1 MEIKQALEELNLY
14 RKTKKRMSYIK
25 ERIAELQDRIYSLGG
40 VTENLGVQGGQVS
53 NEDKVVALLD
63 KIKQY
68 RDELVQS
75 EIYSICL
82 QNDIERKIYK
92 LREPYCSVLRGYYVE
107 SKSLEKLAVELNY
120 SFDGVK
126 QIKRRGIKIYANLPA
141 LYQPENYKEIL

>member
-1 MEIKQALEELNLY
+1 MEIKQALEELNMY
-14 RKTKKRMSYIK
+14 RKTKKRMAYLK
-25 ERIAELQDRIYSLGG
+25 ERIVELQDRIYSLGST
-40 VTENLGVQGGQVS
+40 TENLGVQGGQVS
-53 NEDKVVALLD
+53 KEDKVVSLMD

-68 RDELVQS
+68 RDELMQA
-75 EIYSICL
+75 EIYSLCL
-82 QNDIERKIYK
+82 QNDIEKKIYN

-141 LYQPENYKEIL
+141 LYQPENYKKIL